1 MLSYFYKIF
10 IKVRDIY
17 KYQSKQIILVEKDDK
32 IIRNTLL
39 LWSIQLLSIF
49 GLSFIINK
57 FGLNYLYI
65 MDDIYFYHTQKETK
79 PKIIFSVINNCLI
92 KNSWNN
98 ENITEK
104 ILKYNIDV
112 PLRIIIENENIDEN
126 DNIEF
131 EVLHL
136 GQKKIK
142 VYVIEE
148 IKNKKLSEVI

>member
-1 MLSYFYKIF
+1 MINYFYTVF

-17 KYQSKQIILVEKDDK
+17 KYQSKQIIIVEKDNK
-32 IIRNTLL
+32 IIKNSLAV
-39 LWSIQLLSIF
+39 WCVQLLSIF
-49 GLSFIINK
+49 GLGFIINK
-57 FGLNYLYI
+57 FGLNYLYF
-65 MDDIYFYHTQKETK
+65 MDDMYFYHTQKQTK
-79 PKIIFSVINNCLI
+79 PKIIFSIINSCFV

-104 ILKYNIDV
+104 ILKYNLDV
-112 PLRIIIENENIDEN
+112 PLKIIIENENIDEN

-142 VYVIEE
+142 GYRIEE

>member
-57 FGLNYLYI
+57 FGLNYLYL

>member
-1 MLSYFYKIF
+1 MLTYFYKIF
-10 IKVRDIY
+10 IKLRDIY

-39 LWSIQLLSIF
+39 IWSIQLLSIF

-57 FGLNYLYI
+57 FGLNYLYL
-65 MDDIYFYHTQKETK
+65 MDDIYFYDTQKETK

-142 VYVIEE
+142 VYAIEE

>member
-57 FGLNYLYI
+57 FGLNYLYL

-92 KNSWNN
+92 KNSWNI

>member
-10 IKVRDIY
+10 IKVRNIY